1 MKLGTRGRVNVAV
14 HSRFVP
20 HLGFKLTNNVK
31 FHNSASYKSLK
42 CIYSFI
48 VSTLDLLEPGLS
60 DETVETVSDLFLFPH
75 SSIISK
81 RSSVS
86 GILYS
91 FLYKYVMS
99 ASIFKAISSSF
110 EINISTS
117 SCPVIVGGVECSARW
132 NRALYFQIVCGTWEI
147 DEGHIGQWIGTFVHG
162 LDLENW
168 AADQYCI

>member
-20 HLGFKLTNNVK
+20 HLGFKSKNNVK
-31 FHNSASYKSLK
+31 FHNSVSHKSPK

-60 DETVETVSDLFLFPH
+60 DETVETVSDLFLFSH
-75 SSIISK
+75 SSLISK
-81 RSSVS
+81 RPSVS

-91 FLYKYVMS
+91 FLYKSVIS
-99 ASIFKAISSSF
+99 SSIFKAFSSSF

-117 SCPVIVGGVECSARW
+117 SCPVIVGGVVPVECSLARW
-132 NRALYFQIVCGTWEI
+132 NRALYFQIVWGTWEI
-147 DEGHIGQWIGTFVHG
+147 DEGHI
-162 LDLENW
+162 
-168 AADQYCI
+168 